1 MGRPA
6 CISGRLWPKQCC
18 CTASY
23 TFSSTPHSLLQTKLG
38 SSLATCTW
46 PSAIRRRQIG
56 ALVQLLAPH
65 WASHAD
71 FARDIANNLTDD
83 MCGLLPSSA
92 PPTAAPSDAAAPA
105 PATPATAGGGA
116 AAAPAPGAAAAVASA
131 AAKAPPP
138 VSLAVM
144 PSEQQVTFQLLSGAL
159 AAFLSPAATTSAAP
173 HMLRLLPRLTTV
185 LARAC
190 GLPTAAHGHV
200 EQGVASG
207 GSATD
212 AGGRVSSR
220 LVHAACS
227 CLARLLPALMQ
238 GAMRLPSVDDS
249 TLDWSAVGVLQGQT
263 AAEGVRTPADAAFWA
278 AQLVLETVLLPL
290 LRWPQLPPPLLQPVL
305 SCCSVLFR
313 AMSEADAPRAA
324 QLLFGHAVQAGT
336 DMAADSLADDARVP
350 RRPSSEEA
358 NVVMPLLALQLLAV
372 DVKSRGAAVD
382 TSGLMGEADF
392 APLASAGARVTLWML
407 RDSEEPA
414 ALRAA
419 SSFLADA
426 LQLPVSVSRPLWQ
439 TLLLELRE
447 AALQAQATGTSPTL
461 RPLLPQIGSD
471 ALGGGSRSDAAS
483 LTALGSKVKGTVLAT
498 VGPGSE
504 LRRHTLGATGAV
516 GAQTGHSRG
525 SVLPS
530 ASPGTAPVTASGT
543 GGVTGASLDS
553 ALSPSGFETGSQS
566 QSHQGLGSRAD
577 LGFSPVTTPM
587 VMTGAAADEGS
598 GAPVGGVFAE
608 GAAALGVQSEALTGD
623 GAKAARVGFSAG
635 THKQRAEADESG
647 GAGDGRET
655 SARGQAAGGTAA
667 MDGVVDT
674 LGAVGQQ
681 GRTQVVVSGDG
692 RCIRRVAF
700 NASTLLLAL
709 EATHTTDASAG
720 SLPRPASNAITFG
733 LLQQVAAS
741 ALAVLHAL
749 VPARGPLASQP
760 GAPAAALASFRLWSA
775 AELRLLELSVQPGS
789 EGDGMAQ
796 GQGRGANWGERL
808 AAMALVVRE
817 LRVCEAEAEPALALA
832 AAQLLTASL
841 QVLERS
847 SGGPS
852 ASAAAATQ
860 DGAAPAATVPAA
872 AAGEEGAWL
881 PVDTAQQL
889 LQVLLSLQVHADAS
903 VRATATVAMCAF
915 ARRLPP
921 AMPSH
926 MQPTASAIPTATPAI
941 TSATQGTGPDS
952 TTGGSTTA
960 CLGITHAVVTAALEG
975 MCDVDPSVAAAS
987 SALLVSLSSPALA
1000 LASQPASTHLGLP
1013 GAGSASSD
1021 GSGQALLGRAA
1032 EQGLGWTASGRPPA
1046 WHASVALHSQSLVFR

>member
-1 MGRPA
+1 M
-6 CISGRLWPKQCC
+6 
-18 CTASY
+18 
-23 TFSSTPHSLLQTKLG
+23 
-38 SSLATCTW
+38 
-46 PSAIRRRQIG
+46 
-56 ALVQLLAPH
+56 
-65 WASHAD
+65 
-71 FARDIANNLTDD
+71 
-83 MCGLLPSSA
+83 
-92 PPTAAPSDAAAPA
+92 
-105 PATPATAGGGA
+105 
-116 AAAPAPGAAAAVASA
+116 
-131 AAKAPPP
+131 
-138 VSLAVM
+138 SLAVM

-185 LARAC
+185 FARAC
-190 GLPTAAHGHV
+190 GLPTAANGHM

-227 CLARLLPALMQ
+227 CLARLVPALMQ
-238 GAMRLPSVDDS
+238 GAMRLPSVDNA
-249 TLDWSAVGVLQGQT
+249 TLDWSAVGVLQRQT
-263 AAEGVRTPADAAFWA
+263 AEEGIRTPADAAFWA
-278 AQLVLETVLLPL
+278 TQLVLETVLLPL
-290 LRWPQLPPPLLQPVL
+290 LRWPQLPPPLLNPML

-350 RRPSSEEA
+350 QRPSSEEA

-372 DVKSRGAAVD
+372 DAKSRGATVD
-382 TSGLMGEADF
+382 TSVLIHATGEAGF
-392 APLASAGARVTLWML
+392 APLAGAGARVTLWTL

-439 TLLLELRE
+439 TLLRELRE

-461 RPLLPQIGSD
+461 RPSLPQIGNE
-471 ALGGGSRSDAAS
+471 ALGSGSRRDAAS
-483 LTALGSKVKGTVLAT
+483 LTALGSEGEGTVLST

-530 ASPGTAPVTASGT
+530 VSPGTAPVTASGT

-598 GAPVGGVFAE
+598 GAPVSGVFAE

-655 SARGQAAGGTAA
+655 SAGGQAAAGTAA
-667 MDGVVDT
+667 VDGAVDT
-674 LGAVGQQ
+674 VGAVGQQ
-681 GRTQVVVSGDG
+681 GRTQVALSGDG
-692 RCIRRVAF
+692 RCVRRVAF

-709 EATHTTDASAG
+709 EATHTTDALTG
-720 SLPRPASNAITFG
+720 SLPCPASNAITFG

-741 ALAVLHAL
+741 ALAALHAL

-775 AELRLLELSVQPGS
+775 AELRLLELSAQPGS
-789 EGDGMAQ
+789 KGDGMAQ
-796 GQGRGANWGERL
+796 GQGRGGDWGERL
-808 AAMALVVRE
+808 AATALVVRE
-817 LRVCEAEAEPALALA
+817 LHVVEAEAEPALALA
-832 AAQLLTASL
+832 AAQLFTASL

-852 ASAAAATQ
+852 APAAAATQ
-860 DGAAPAATVPAA
+860 DGAAPAPAA
-872 AAGEEGAWL
+872 AAAAGGEGAWL

-903 VRATATVAMCAF
+903 VRATGTVAMCAF

-941 TSATQGTGPDS
+941 TSATQGAGPDS
-952 TTGGSTTA
+952 TTGGSSSA
-960 CLGITHAVVTAALEG
+960 YLGITHTVVTAALEG

-1013 GAGSASSD
+1013 GAASASS
-1021 GSGQALLGRAA
+1021 GNNGQALLGRAS
-1032 EQGLGWTASGRPPA
+1032 EQGQGWTARGRPPA
-1046 WHASVALHSQSLVFR
+1046 WHTSVALHSQSLVFR